1 MDSLEQLLESVVG
14 RGARVI
20 AEEPVGG
27 GCIHEARRIRTG
39 AGDFFVKSAP
49 ESARPLLEAEADGL
63 EAIRKTRTVKV
74 PATIA
79 LGPAGGRFHLVLEW
93 LDLRPLDARSG
104 ARLGEELAALHRA
117 GAGSAGYGWERDN
130 FIGRTPQPNGPMAD
144 WVAFFRE
151 RRLRHQLRLAGA
163 NGHSLPDPAPLLEG
177 MGVFFEG
184 GPAVPAAPLHGD
196 LWGGNA
202 AADGEGRPV
211 LFDPAFYRGDPETDL
226 AFSRFFGGFPA
237 EFHRAYAAA
246 IPPRPGWKI
255 RQTLYNLYHV
265 LNHLNL
271 FGAGY
276 RAEACRMIADL
287 NHRATAT
294 R

>member
-1 MDSLEQLLESVVG
+1 MDSLEELLEKVLG
-14 RGARVI
+14 TGTRVI
-20 AEEPVGG
+20 SEEPVGG
-27 GCIHEARRIRTG
+27 GCIHKARRIRTG
-39 AGDFFVKSAP
+39 AGVFFVKSAP
-49 ESARPLLEAEADGL
+49 ESERALLEAEADGL
-63 EAIRKTRTVKV
+63 EAIRKTGTVKV
-74 PATIA
+74 PATITCGA
-79 LGPAGGRFHLVLEW
+79 AGGGFHLVLEW

-104 ARLGEELAALHRA
+104 ARLGEELAALHR
-117 GAGSAGYGWERDN
+117 SEEDSDYGWERDN
-130 FIGRTPQPNGPMAD
+130 HIGRTPQPNGPMAD

-151 RRLRHQLRLAGA
+151 RRLRHQFRLAEA
-163 NGHSLPDPAPLLEG
+163 NGHSLPDPTPFLDG
-177 MGVFFEG
+177 MEAFFDAET
-184 GPAVPAAPLHGD
+184 PVPVSPLHGD

-202 AADGEGRPV
+202 AADADGHPV

-237 EFHRAYAAA
+237 EFHRVYAEA
-246 IPPRPGWKI
+246 IPPRPGWKT

-276 RAEACRMIADL
+276 RAEARRMIADL
-287 NHRATAT
+287 NDRAAAT